1 MGYEVRLPMLPHFSN
16 SEGVKDPLRSSN
28 QPTEAASSFS
38 STMHKP
44 KIYVLYGSQ
53 TGNSEQAAQDFCH
66 QCATELRPERRQ
78 THARTAAAQ
87 SLIDGNS
94 NTTAATTSNGVS
106 TETFE
111 EMLQAP
117 LEEMEAVAMQLDDFL
132 ELEHAPWTR
141 LIVIFVSSYGIGSA
155 PLGSYRFRELCDAW
169 TGSNT
174 IGVASKRDVDHK
186 DTVSSS
192 SHGPILDGVYFAL
205 CGLGD
210 SKFTTYFNNP
220 TAIDAGLRSVGAQRV
235 GELGRADASGAVP
248 QQEVIARWME
258 SIWPH
263 LAYVLVT
270 QPPLTKDQWQSMQA
284 STVKLCADIN
294 PDFQQKGV
302 RVTKS
307 DRDGLPNWLILLAVA
322 IGLVAL
328 FPLLFSAVKTQPV

>member
-1 MGYEVRLPMLPHFSN
+1 MEP
-16 SEGVKDPLRSSN
+16 
-28 QPTEAASSFS
+28 SSFS

-53 TGNSEQAAQDFCH
+53 TGNSEQAAQEFCH

-78 THARTAAAQ
+78 AHARTAIT
-87 SLIDGNS
+87 LIHSNS
-94 NTTAATTSNGVS
+94 NTTATTSNGVS

-117 LEEMEAVAMQLDDFL
+117 QEEMEAVVMQLDDFL

-169 TGSNT
+169 VGSNT
-174 IGVASKRDVDHK
+174 IGIESKNEVDHK
-186 DTVSSS
+186 DTVVSSS
-192 SHGPILDGVYFAL
+192 QHGPLLDGVYFAL

-220 TAIDAGLRSVGAQRV
+220 TAIDVGLRSVGAQRV
-235 GELGRADASGAVP
+235 GELGRADASGVVP

-258 SIWPH
+258 NIWPH

-270 QPPLTKDQWQSMQA
+270 QPPLTNDQWQSMQA

-294 PDFQQKGV
+294 PDFKRKGV
-302 RVTKS
+302 AKT

-328 FPLLFSAVKTQPV
+328 FPFLFSAVRT